1 MSADDWYRSI
11 FGDDYLEIYQ
21 DALPPER
28 TAAEVE
34 GIVALLGLQPGA
46 RVLDVAC
53 GHGRHAIPLAGRG
66 MAVTGFDLSRVFL
79 DKASADA
86 KAAGVDA
93 RWVHGDMRRL
103 PFDSEFDAAINVFT
117 AFGYFDD
124 PADDLAVLRGVH
136 SALRPG
142 GSFLLE
148 TLHRDGLSGRF
159 QRNGF
164 DRLRDGTLV
173 LRERRWDLARDVIDE
188 DILIIRP
195 DGSRREYRTAV
206 RMHSLDELI
215 ALMREAGLEPVRW
228 FGGLGGAELGLQ
240 SRRLVLISRRDG

>member
-11 FGDDYLEIYQ
+11 FGEDYLEIYQ

-46 RVLDVAC
+46 RPAC
-53 GHGRHAIPLAGRG
+53 DPARGAGD
-66 MAVTGFDLSRVFL
+66 VTGFDLSRVFL

-117 AFGYFDD
+117 AFGHFDD

-136 SALRPG
+136 SALR
-142 GSFLLE
+142 
-148 TLHRDGLSGRF
+148 
-159 QRNGF
+159 Q
-164 DRLRDGTLV
+164 
-173 LRERRWDLARDVIDE
+173 
-188 DILIIRP
+188 
-195 DGSRREYRTAV
+195 
-206 RMHSLDELI
+206 
-215 ALMREAGLEPVRW
+215 
-228 FGGLGGAELGLQ
+228 
-240 SRRLVLISRRDG
+240 